1 MVFVA
6 KIFITPRTDVLDP
19 QGDAV
24 ESALHSLGYDEVRN
38 VSLGRYLEVEL
49 EAVDA
54 STARMQLD
62 AMCETLLANTVVED
76 FRVELES
83 RP

>member
-49 EAVDA
+49 EAIDA
-54 STARMQLD
+54 STARTQLD

>member
-1 MVFVA
+1 MVFFA
-6 KIFITPRTDVLDP
+6 KVFISPRTDVLDP

-24 ESALHSLGYDEVRN
+24 EHALHSLGYDEVKG

-49 EAVDA
+49 DA
-54 STARMQLD
+54 SDAATATTRLN

-76 FRVELES
+76 FHFELES
-83 RP
+83 RS

>member
-6 KIFITPRTDVLDP
+6 KIFISPRTDVLDP

-24 ESALHSLGYDEVRN
+24 ESALHSLGYDEVRD

-49 EAVDA
+49 EAADA
-54 STARMQLD
+54 SSARTRLD

-76 FRVELES
+76 FRFELES

>member
-54 STARMQLD
+54 SKARMQLD

>member
-1 MVFVA
+1 MVFYA
-6 KIFITPRTDVLDP
+6 KVFISPRADVLDP

-24 ESALHSLGYDEVRN
+24 EHALHSLGYDEVRG

-49 EAVDA
+49 NASDVDA
-54 STARMQLD
+54 ATERLS

-76 FRVELES
+76 FRFELES
-83 RP
+83 RS

>member
-1 MVFVA
+1 MVFFA
-6 KIFITPRTDVLDP
+6 KVFISPRADVLDP

-24 ESALHSLGYDEVRN
+24 EHALHSLGYDEVRG

-49 EAVDA
+49 DA
-54 STARMQLD
+54 SDADAATARLS

-76 FRVELES
+76 FRFELES
-83 RP
+83 RS